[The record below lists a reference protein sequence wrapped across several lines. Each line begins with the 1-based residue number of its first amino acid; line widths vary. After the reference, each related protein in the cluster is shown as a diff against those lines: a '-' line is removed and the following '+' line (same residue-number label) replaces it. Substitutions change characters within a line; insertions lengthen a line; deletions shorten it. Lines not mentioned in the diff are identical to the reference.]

1 MKKELALPLYYT
13 GLSDTA
19 QIRVEAGK
27 GRTVKMERNYDAK
40 VAVEIPAGEYTWL
53 VVE

>member
-13 GLSDTA
+13 GLSETA
-19 QIRVEAGK
+19 QIRVEEGK
-27 GRTVKMERNYDAK
+27 SQAVKLERNFDAK
-40 VAVEIPAGEYTWL
+40 VTVEIPAGGYTWL